1 MAVHDYALDWQ
12 GWLTITV
19 VLWTLVMLAASRI
32 GPDMILA
39 AAMTVLL
46 VSGVLKPGEALSGFG
61 NPGVLT
67 VAVLFVTVAGL
78 RETGGIQWIAAFVLG
93 RPGALGRAQF
103 RLIGTSSVLSAFV
116 NNTPI
121 VAMLTPA
128 VQEWSRRAGHAPSKL
143 LLPLDYATILGG
155 MCTLIG
161 TSTNLVVN
169 GLIARQGLA
178 PLGMFDPMWVG
189 LPCVLVGG
197 LYLMTVGR
205 WLLPARRSAVEQ
217 VANAREYTLE
227 MIVEEQGPLVG
238 LSVEEA
244 GLRALPQLYL
254 IEIVREGR
262 VVQAIAPQEIL
273 RADDRLVFVG
283 IVDSVLDLR
292 RMRGLRPATDQIF
305 KLAVRHNQRCLIEA
319 VVSPVSP
326 CVGRTI
332 RESRFRN
339 RYNGAVIAVSRR
351 GERVHR
357 KLGDIVL
364 QAGDTLLI
372 EAGAQFA
379 RHHRYARDFLLV
391 SAVDEST
398 ATDHSRAP
406 IALGIL
412 AALVIGTTVFDVD
425 TLYGALL
432 AAAAMI
438 ATRCVNQGQARR
450 SIDYQLIV
458 IIACSFALG
467 LAIEKTQVAK
477 LVAQLMMLSV
487 SNDPWGTLAVIY
499 VLTVL
504 ATELLTNNAAAV
516 LMFPIGV
523 AAARQLGV
531 SELPFVMSVMV
542 GASAGFISPIGYQT
556 HLMVMGPGGYR
567 FSDFFRIGTP
577 LSVLVGLTTIVVA
590 PLAWPFR

>member
-1 MAVHDYALDWQ
+1 MDHIVLGWQ
-12 GWLTITV
+12 AWLTVAV
-19 VLWTLVMLAASRI
+19 VLWTLLMLAVSRV

-46 VSGVLKPGEALSGFG
+46 VSGVLKPAEALSGFS
-61 NPGVLT
+61 NSGVLT
-67 VAVLFVTVAGL
+67 VAVLFVVVAGL
-78 RETGGIQWIAAFVLG
+78 RETGGIQWLASLVLG
-93 RPGALGRAQF
+93 KPGSLPIAQL
-103 RLIGTSSVLSAFV
+103 RLISTSSVLSAFV

-128 VQEWSRRAGHAPSKL
+128 VQEWSRRAGHAASRL

-155 MCTLIG
+155 LCTLIG

-169 GLIARQGLA
+169 GLITRQGLD

-189 LPCVLVGG
+189 LPCALVGG
-197 LYLMTVGR
+197 VYLMTVGR
-205 WLLPARRSAVEQ
+205 RLLPARRSAVEQ
-217 VANAREYTLE
+217 SQNAREYTVE
-227 MIVEEQGPLVG
+227 MIVEDGGPLVG
-238 LSVEEA
+238 VSVEEA
-244 GLRALPQLYL
+244 GLRALPHLYL
-254 IEIVREGR
+254 VEIGREGR
-262 VVQAIAPQEIL
+262 LISPVTPQEVL
-273 RADDRLVFVG
+273 RGGDRLVFAG

-292 RMRGLRPATDQIF
+292 RLRGLRVATDQVF
-305 KLAVRHNQRCLIEA
+305 KLEARHNQRCLVEA
-319 VVSPVSP
+319 VVSPMSP
-326 CVGRTI
+326 CVGRSI
-332 RESRFRN
+332 REARFRN
-339 RYNGAVIAVSRR
+339 RYDGAVIAVSRQGVR
-351 GERVHR
+351 IQQ
-357 KLGDIVL
+357 KLGDIEL

-372 EAGAQFA
+372 EAMPQFV
-379 RHHRYARDFLLV
+379 RHHRYSRDFLLI
-391 SAVDEST
+391 SQVDDSM

-412 AALVIGTTVFDVD
+412 VTLVVGITIFDVN

-438 ATRCVNQGQARR
+438 LTRCVNQGQARR

-467 LAIEKTQVAK
+467 LAIEKTQVATV
-477 LVAQLMMLSV
+477 VAQLMMQMV
-487 SNDPWGTLAVIY
+487 SNDPWMTLAIIY
-499 VLTVL
+499 ILTVL

-516 LMFPIGV
+516 LMFPIGI

-531 SELPFVMSVMV
+531 NELPFVMSIMV

-567 FSDFFRIGTP
+567 FSDFIRIGAP
-577 LSVLVGLTTIVVA
+577 LSVLVGITAILVA
-590 PLAWPFR
+590 PFAWPF